1 MNNLQTIRDSSNSEK
16 DDTTYILSDNDCDDA
31 DADTHS
37 DEFDDENSSSN
48 SNSNSNSVSKSYRSD
63 NTPQSTRSRKQS
75 FYDAKIQD
83 QYHMMIS
90 MTLEL
95 VRDMTFVRKNDE
107 VLTAYGKGV
116 MISRQQNGSMEI
128 KLPFGKLYHRQPEMV
143 HKIISP
149 SEYEQAMEHLEQV
162 RKLGLTTQSQ
172 QWNVPIVEEACVACL
187 FDRPFCKTGKE
198 KTWVMENNANINIAS
213 QDVHAKQK
221 SATAIANAKNK
232 NRRSWFGRLT
242 SASTATSNLKSAAPL
257 VKERNGMLKKNK
269 KLTRTKFC
277 DVCGNPV
284 CSKHIIPSQS
294 QQFRMC
300 ADCEFDFSQMFE
312 TTSSD
317 KMTQGGGGINSN
329 LLDLDHIP
337 QLTQTLDR
345 LLTYYTRMS
354 LHLTFCAPNMR
365 ELADRLTAKERTN
378 SRIVLGAGGISFV
391 GAALGVAGAAAL
403 LTPAG
408 PALLLAAVAT
418 SASSAAIQGG
428 HSGYNALFNMSLK
441 EANQLADRILGWHGL
456 CLGILDALE
465 QLRQTLLQQVLAIA
479 ANAKEVPAVTL
490 NVNGTSSNT
499 NGNGNTLADS
509 GRCDSINSKMNMNSN
524 ANASDTGDSS
534 SENSSDDGNCNGEE
548 ENGNQNESETAAT
561 TTAANKKRN
570 QQEKDAL
577 LLRQVLNSRT
587 LNTNKK
593 STSEQSLE
601 VLNTLA
607 LGTYHT
613 TRNGLTGVVSLV
625 LSCLC
630 RGFFGY
636 LVFTFSIAVWM
647 FMTVAFDYIASRL
660 KFATTRSLFLSPQPH
675 FLSIVSVLLHRC
687 DTFVRTYLHTTRV
700 GSNCFDGSIVF
711 SNDQRFHSNGPRCRR
726 SLFAWMHG
734 DGRVQYCNYPA
745 KTTKTG
751 FQGSSPAPG
760 RNFFPGAHTR
770 YNQIR
775 SRSLVGCNQRIEGT
789 AGRSTTQSTT
799 RLDRTRVARIE

>member
-1 MNNLQTIRDSSNSEK
+1 MNNLQRIRDNSNSEK
-16 DDTTYILSDNDCDDA
+16 DDITYTLSDNDNDND

-37 DEFDDENSSSN
+37 DEFDDENS
-48 SNSNSNSVSKSYRSD
+48 NSVSKSRRSE
-63 NTPQSTRSRKQS
+63 NTSQSTGSRKQS

-83 QYHMMIS
+83 QYHLMIS

-95 VRDMTFVRKNDE
+95 VRDIIFVKKNDE

-116 MISRQQNGSMEI
+116 MLSRQQNGSMAI
-128 KLPFGKLYHRQPEMV
+128 KLPFGTLYHRQPEMV

-149 SEYEQAMEHLEQV
+149 TDYEKAMEHLEQV

-198 KTWVMENNANINIAS
+198 KTWVSENNASMSIAS
-213 QDVHAKQK
+213 Q
-221 SATAIANAKNK
+221 AIANAKNN
-232 NRRSWFGRLT
+232 NRRGWFGRLT
-242 SASTATSNLKSAAPL
+242 SASTSKVTCNLDLAAPL
-257 VKERNGMLKKNK
+257 VKERNGMLKKKK

-312 TTSSD
+312 ATSSD

-354 LHLTFCAPNMR
+354 MHLTFCAPNMR

-465 QLRQTLLQQVLAIA
+465 QLRQTLLQQVLAITVPSA
-479 ANAKEVPAVTL
+479 TLNGNANANA
-490 NVNGTSSNT
+490 NANSSSNGTSTTS
-499 NGNGNTLADS
+499 NGNTLADS
-509 GRCDSINSKMNMNSN
+509 GRCDSINSKMNANANANSN
-524 ANASDTGDSS
+524 ANGSDTGDSS
-534 SENSSDDGNCNGEE
+534 SENSSDDGICNCED
-548 ENGNQNESETAAT
+548 ENETAAT
-561 TTAANKKRN
+561 TTAANKKQN

-577 LLRQVLNSRT
+577 LLQQVLNSRT
-587 LNTNKK
+587 LNANKK

-613 TRNGLTGVVSLV
+613 TRNGLTGVGLTASMGASYSQMINASIQTVPVVGGVFSLG
-625 LSCLC
+625 CM
-630 RGFFGY
+630 
-636 LVFTFSIAVWM
+636 AM
-647 FMTVAFDYIASRL
+647 DASNI
-660 KFATTRSLFLSPQPH
+660 ATTLQKLQKPASKAVALHQVETSFPVHIPAT
-675 FLSIVSVLLHRC
+675 IKYEVDALLGAINELKARQEEA
-687 DTFVRTYLHTTRV
+687 
-700 GSNCFDGSIVF
+700 
-711 SNDQRFHSNGPRCRR
+711 QR
-726 SLFAWMHG
+726 
-734 DGRVQYCNYPA
+734 
-745 KTTKTG
+745 
-751 FQGSSPAPG
+751 
-760 RNFFPGAHTR
+760 
-770 YNQIR
+770 NQQQD
-775 SRSLVGCNQRIEGT
+775 LIE
-789 AGRSTTQSTT
+789 QE
-799 RLDRTRVARIE
+799 LQELNNL